1 MRLSRE
7 DGDNL
12 ESESITNQRE
22 VLQVFL
28 NRNEE
33 ELLLFGEYVD
43 DGYSGSNFERPA
55 WKRLLIDISNKKIN
69 TIVTKDLSRMGRDY
83 ISMGE
88 YIEKIFPER
97 GIRFIALNDDI
108 DTLYETPGKEF
119 LMFKLVF
126 NDYYLKDT
134 SKKIRNILK
143 AKKEKG
149 LFLGWKAVYGYV
161 KDPKNKYKLIVDEN
175 VRHIIKRIFNL
186 VIDGKSPKE
195 IANILSIEHI
205 LTPSMYAK
213 LNRGM
218 KSTAYELWCPRTI
231 EEMLM
236 NQTYIGNLTQGK
248 RKKLGY
254 KSNKEI
260 RIPKEDWIIT
270 KGSHEGII
278 DEKTFNSVQSLLK
291 KNKNKVNI
299 KNNYLLS
306 GFMHCKEC
314 GHSIGIN
321 KSNDGN
327 RYYCCCTYYTSHSK
341 FKLCTPHSNNYK
353 KLEILVL
360 DNIKNMCKKYVDSK
374 LFIDKVEDAIRKNDI
389 SIKKQEEINILN
401 NKINNNLIYID
412 QIYEDRLNKSIN
424 IEMFKRLS
432 LKYKEEIDT
441 YKIKVTQIKEEISNI
456 NINNINNEKRDV
468 LQKINEYLS
477 FDKPNRTILVNLID
491 NILIS
496 EDKTVEI
503 YYKFK
508 LV

>member
-1 MRLSRE
+1 MNKKYNTALYIRLSRE

-55 WKRLLIDISNKKIN
+55 WKKLLIDISNKKIN

-374 LFIDKVEDAIRKNDI
+374 LFIDKVEEAIRKNDI
-389 SIKKQEEINILN
+389 CI
-401 NKINNNLIYID
+401 
-412 QIYEDRLNKSIN
+412 
-424 IEMFKRLS
+424 
-432 LKYKEEIDT
+432 
-441 YKIKVTQIKEEISNI
+441 
-456 NINNINNEKRDV
+456 
-468 LQKINEYLS
+468 
-477 FDKPNRTILVNLID
+477 
-491 NILIS
+491 
-496 EDKTVEI
+496 
-503 YYKFK
+503 
-508 LV
+508 